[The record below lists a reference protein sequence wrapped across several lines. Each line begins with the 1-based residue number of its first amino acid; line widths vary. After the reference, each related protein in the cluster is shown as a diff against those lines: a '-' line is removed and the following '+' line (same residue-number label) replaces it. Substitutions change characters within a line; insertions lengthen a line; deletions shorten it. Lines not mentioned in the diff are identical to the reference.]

1 MNIYNIG
8 GKKMNYWVSINEVK
22 LLVQM
27 NLVWEQHIMWTRMLL
42 ISIAENL
49 KDLDATQTR
58 LLKNPKDIAKIFGRY
73 YGNSIEE
80 KIEKLLTEHLVIG
93 KNLIVALKNKNQ
105 TQANILNEKWYKN
118 ADEMSELFSRI
129 NPFYPKE
136 EVRKMF
142 YRHLELTTDE
152 VKNRLQGNYT
162 KDINA
167 YDMVQREI
175 LNMSQFFVNGIV
187 KQFPNLF

>member
-1 MNIYNIG
+1 M
-8 GKKMNYWVSINEVK
+8 
-22 LLVQM
+22 
-27 NLVWEQHIMWTRMLL
+27 
-42 ISIAENL
+42 
-49 KDLDATQTR
+49 
-58 LLKNPKDIAKIFGRY
+58 
-73 YGNSIEE
+73 
-80 KIEKLLTEHLVIG
+80 
-93 KNLIVALKNKNQ
+93 ALKNKNQ

-118 ADEMSELFSRI
+118 DDEMSELFSRI

-167 YDMVQREI
+167 YDMVQRKI